1 MPTPTPPD
9 ERAPAAPAGQP
20 GDASGGS
27 DDALVALVAEA
38 LERLDR
44 EGPAALEALCRQ
56 HPSRAAALRARVE
69 RLRRAGLA
77 AAGAG
82 VAALP
87 ERLGAF
93 RLIAPI
99 GGGGMGLVV
108 RAEQEGLGRPVA
120 LKLVR
125 PELLHVPGARER
137 FRREIAAVARLQHP
151 GIVPVFAG
159 GEEGGMPYFAMEL
172 VDGASLEEVLTELAG
187 RDPATLSGA
196 DLRTSIVAA
205 RARRQRAEPV
215 PAGSP
220 PRDSSAT
227 AEAASRLFGGSWP
240 AACLRV
246 ARQVAEA
253 LQHAHERGVLHRDV
267 KPSNVLLTPA
277 GRVLLIDFGLA
288 AAEGSE
294 RLTASGSHLGSLAW
308 MSPEQV
314 RGEHDRLDARTDV
327 YSLGATLAEL
337 FTLRPPFAGA
347 DAEATRRNILDGRP
361 VLLRALNSAL
371 PRDAETVCLV
381 ALDRDRERRY
391 ASAGALS
398 EDLGRVLDRRPILAR
413 RPGLLRRGSRW
424 AQRRPAAAVG
434 AVLGALL
441 LVAGPVG
448 WELHRT
454 RTIDE
459 LRAANERS
467 ERNFEAAL
475 GAIGQ
480 VLRGM
485 AVDGTEDM
493 PRLQRARLVAID
505 RALELFPLLER
516 DRPED
521 PLVIAEGA
529 ALHTSRGEVLRDLG
543 LPAEALAAFRLAVEK
558 RRRLVA
564 LGNTGERD
572 ADLAGALSR
581 TGKAL
586 EALSRKSEARPYL
599 TEAVDILRAAASAST
614 DAPAGLRGLAVALA
628 NLARIELDL
637 GAFEASETLLLEAAA
652 IAGAARVAMPG
663 DAYALWTEG
672 RVFSDLADVAEAR
685 RQDGERAAWAA
696 GSLESFRAAAAADP
710 GRRYYAFDVST
721 GLMTL
726 ASEVMDRGQFEAG
739 ETALTEALA
748 LVEGLLRDFPESA
761 RYRGRRIEILDSYA
775 LCAEYQ
781 GRHERA
787 FELFAV
793 SLAAKEQLCEQEPGR
808 CDLAIDAGHSLINM
822 ASTLLMQSKR
832 ADEALALIDR
842 GERRLLACDRQSPP
856 LPHVEWMHGGARY
869 LRAVALCQLDRRA
882 DADVAIAR
890 CEAQADG
897 SAQSLRQS
905 ADLWNEWI
913 LMLRRT
919 QPDEA
924 ARAAQEAEG
933 RRKMLDALRRAIEAG
948 FDDWQELSSVPA
960 LDSFRDDPEFVAL
973 LELLQPAP

>member
-1 MPTPTPPD
+1 VPTPTPTQPP
-9 ERAPAAPAGQP
+9 AP
-20 GDASGGS
+20 S

-38 LERLDR
+38 LERMDR
-44 EGPAALEALCRQ
+44 EGPAALDALCRQ
-56 HPSRAAALRARVE
+56 HPERAASLRERVE

-77 AAGAG
+77 LAGAG
-82 VAALP
+82 HDALP

-93 RLIAPI
+93 RLLAPI

-108 RAEQEGLGRPVA
+108 HAEQEGLLRPVA

-137 FRREIAAVARLQHP
+137 FRREIAAGARLQHP

-159 GEEGGMPYFAMEL
+159 GEEGGVPWFAMEL
-172 VDGASLEEVLTELAG
+172 VDGASIEEVLTLLAG
-187 RDPATLSGA
+187 RNPATLTGA
-196 DLRTSIVAA
+196 DLRASIVAA
-205 RARRQRAEPV
+205 RARRRCDQPAA
-215 PAGSP
+215 AGSP

-253 LQHAHERGVLHRDV
+253 LQHAHGRGVLHRDV
-267 KPSNVLLTPA
+267 KPSNVLLTPE

-294 RLTASGSHLGSLAW
+294 RLTTSGSHLGSLAW

-314 RGEHDRLDARTDV
+314 RCEHDRLDARTDV

-337 FTLRPPFAGA
+337 LTLRPPFAGS

-361 VLLRALNSAL
+361 VPLRALNSSL

-381 ALDRDRERRY
+381 ALDRDREHRY

-398 EDLGRVLDRRPILAR
+398 EDLGRVLERRPILAR
-413 RPGLLRRGSRW
+413 RPGPLRRGSRW
-424 AQRRPAAAVG
+424 AQRQPAAAVG

-467 ERNFEAAL
+467 ERNVEAAL

-485 AVDGTEDM
+485 AVDGTEDV

-543 LPAEALAAFRLAVEK
+543 QPEEALAAFRLAVEQ
-558 RRRLVA
+558 RRQLLA
-564 LGNTGERD
+564 LGNVGGRD
-572 ADLAGALSR
+572 ADLAGALTR
-581 TGKAL
+581 TGKTL
-586 EALSRKSEARPYL
+586 EAMSRQSEALPFL
-599 TEAVDILRAAASAST
+599 AEAVDLLRAAADSST
-614 DAPAGLRGLAVALA
+614 DAAAGGRGLPVALA
-628 NLARIELDL
+628 NLGRIELDL
-637 GAFEASETLLLEAAA
+637 GDFEASETLLLEAAE
-652 IAGAARVAMPG
+652 IAGTARAARPD

-685 RQDGERAAWAA
+685 RQDDERTAWAA
-696 GSLESFRAAAAADP
+696 RSLESFRAAAAADP

-721 GLMTL
+721 GLLFL
-726 ASEVMDRGQFEAG
+726 ASEAMDRGQYEAS

-748 LVEGLLRDFPESA
+748 LVEGLLRDFPESE
-761 RYRGRRIEILDSYA
+761 RFRSRRIELLDHRA
-775 LCAEYQ
+775 LCAEFQ
-781 GRHERA
+781 GQHERA
-787 FELFAV
+787 FDLFAS
-793 SLAAKEQLCEQEPGR
+793 SLAEKEQRCDEEPAR
-808 CDLAIDAGHSLINM
+808 CDLAIDAAHSLINM
-822 ASTLLMQSKR
+822 ASTLLMEAR
-832 ADEALALIDR
+832 RPDEALALVDR
-842 GERRLLACDRQSPP
+842 SERRLLACDRQSPP
-856 LPHVEWMHGGARY
+856 LPHVGWMHGGARY
-869 LRAVALCQLDRRA
+869 LRALALCQLDRRA
-882 DADVAIAR
+882 DADLAIAR

-924 ARAAQEAEG
+924 ARAGQEAEG

-948 FDDWQELSSVPA
+948 FDDLQELSSAPA
-960 LDSFRDDPEFVAL
+960 LDSFRDDPEFIAL
-973 LELLQPAP
+973 LARLRPAG